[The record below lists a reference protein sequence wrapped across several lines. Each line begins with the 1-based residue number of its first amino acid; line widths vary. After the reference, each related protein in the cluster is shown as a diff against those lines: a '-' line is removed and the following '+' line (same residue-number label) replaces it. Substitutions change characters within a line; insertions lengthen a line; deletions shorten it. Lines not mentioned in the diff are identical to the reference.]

1 MPIGSSKNC
10 LLQRSS
16 EELSFFRSSCS
27 SKSICAS
34 QISKIR
40 NFCTIRKFKFL
51 SKNSIST
58 KPQHFT
64 SFSPQFFWQFFSLN
78 QSYQQPKS
86 PKPQHFHEFFSPKKK
101 STFFR
106 EIIVE
111 FLNKNEDFEQCVL
124 HFFWSMMNFQNRY
137 IFVVPKN

>member
-86 PKPQHFHEFFSPKKK
+86 PKPQHFHEFFSQKKINIFSGNHSWIFGQK
-101 STFFR
+101 WRFR
-106 EIIVE
+106 TVCFTLLLVYDE
-111 FLNKNEDFEQCVL
+111 LSK
-124 HFFWSMMNFQNRY
+124 
-137 IFVVPKN
+137 